1 MACSP
6 TAMYELIDCLDK
18 KQKDEI
24 ASYNLGGLLQIPNVQ
39 IRRKACMQVAGS
51 YSVED
56 DATTLR

>member
-6 TAMYELIDCLDK
+6 TAMYEVIDSLDK

>member
-1 MACSP
+1 
-6 TAMYELIDCLDK
+6 MYELIDCLDK